1 MLQQYYLF
9 DNWTLIVSRLW
20 QLFDKITEFIVIGW
34 CLAPPLAIFQLYGG
48 VNKFYYIIDL

>member
-1 MLQQYYLF
+1 MLQQYYLLGI
-9 DNWTLIVSRLW
+9 WAQILSRLW

-48 VNKFYYIIDL
+48 VNKFYVNLDI

>member
-1 MLQQYYLF
+1 MSP
-9 DNWTLIVSRLW
+9 NIW

-48 VNKFYYIIDL
+48 VCKFTFFPKTK